1 MNADLNGLLAKG
13 RLHSIG
19 RVTLDACVSNDVNAS
34 VGKGVVLTCAIDSG
48 IKVTGLKNSVVFVE
62 IFVGDIDIT
71 SIAAFVALVYVAI
84 HKLLFSKRKKGA

>member
-13 RLHSIG
+13 GLHSIG

-34 VGKGVVLTCAIDSG
+34 VSKRVVLTGAIDSG

-62 IFVGDIDIT
+62 IFVGDIDIP
-71 SIAAFVALVYVAI
+71 SIAAFVAVVYVAI
-84 HKLLFSKRKKGA
+84 HKLLFSEGKKGA

>member
-13 RLHSIG
+13 GLHSIG

-34 VGKGVVLTCAIDSG
+34 VGKGVVLTGAINSS

-71 SIAAFVALVYVAI
+71 SIAAFVAVVYVAI
-84 HKLLFSKRKKGA
+84 HKLLFSEGKKGA